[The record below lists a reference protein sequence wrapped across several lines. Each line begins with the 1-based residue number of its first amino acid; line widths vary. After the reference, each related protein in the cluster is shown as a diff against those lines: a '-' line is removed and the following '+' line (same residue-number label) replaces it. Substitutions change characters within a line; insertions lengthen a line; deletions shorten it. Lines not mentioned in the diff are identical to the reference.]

1 MIMPKGQSPQ
11 LHDAV
16 VNVPV
21 DVNKTCNLLPSTEHV
36 IMVRLKKKRSFERHV
51 FLSLLDRKSCMK
63 H

>member
-1 MIMPKGQSPQ
+1 MPKGQSSQ

-21 DVNKTCNLLPSTEHV
+21 DVNKTCNLLPSSEHV
-36 IMVRLKKKRSFERHV
+36 MARLKKKRNFESHV